1 MKNSSLV
8 RHAFRFAVFVLAIAV
23 SGFSAAADESQS
35 VASTVD
41 AFHDALRRGDGP
53 AAMKLLAPDAI
64 ILEGGA
70 IETRAEYE
78 SHHLAADMAFAK
90 AVPSTRSN
98 VRVQIDG
105 NTAWLT
111 SASRTEGSFQEQP
124 INSRGAELIVLSKT
138 AEGWQIRAIHWSSQ
152 KVSK

>member
-1 MKNSSLV
+1 MNRNAFLAATISLL
-8 RHAFRFAVFVLAIAV
+8 LAH
-23 SGFSAAADESQS
+23 SAWSETSPAGADEI
-35 VASTVD
+35 ASTV
-41 AFHDALRRGDGP
+41 AKFHDALRNGDG
-53 AAMKLLAPDAI
+53 AAALKLLASDAV

-111 SASRTEGSFQEQP
+111 SASRTEGMFKERS
-124 INSRGAELIVLSKT
+124 INSRGAELMVLTKT
-138 AEGWQIRAIHWSSQ
+138 PEGWRIRAIHWSSQ
-152 KVSK
+152 KVTKPD